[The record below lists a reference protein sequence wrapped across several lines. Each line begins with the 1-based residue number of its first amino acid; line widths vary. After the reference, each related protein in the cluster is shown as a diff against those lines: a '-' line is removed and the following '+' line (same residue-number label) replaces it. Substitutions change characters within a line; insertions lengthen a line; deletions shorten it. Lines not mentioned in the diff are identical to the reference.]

1 MRNFD
6 ILGMPFETAG
16 EWFVEFS
23 HVLDVHP
30 SLLKSVVEKRSEV
43 TKATLTADD
52 GDPLYNYLTETSIAL
67 VALWC
72 AQEGYDFTS
81 LKGYMLDDLL
91 AHARFAIVRNL

>member
-43 TKATLTADD
+43 TKATDRK
-52 GDPLYNYLTETSIAL
+52 S
-67 VALWC
+67 V
-72 AQEGYDFTS
+72 
-81 LKGYMLDDLL
+81 
-91 AHARFAIVRNL
+91 V